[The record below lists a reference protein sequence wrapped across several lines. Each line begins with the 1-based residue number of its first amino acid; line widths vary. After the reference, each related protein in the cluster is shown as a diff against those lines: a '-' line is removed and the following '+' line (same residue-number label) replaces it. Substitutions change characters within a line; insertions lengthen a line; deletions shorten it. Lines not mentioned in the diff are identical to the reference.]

1 MQQNHIP
8 FRKSFPDG
16 LAGIF
21 LFLVLPIS
29 AAAQDFPA
37 NYDRAF
43 SLRQRM
49 ADLVYRAEIKPRWL
63 ADNHRFWYRV
73 QTGPQTHEFI
83 LVDAETGARQ
93 PAFDH
98 AKLARLL
105 ASTTGQRMRADNLP
119 LSGLDF
125 SETNF
130 LIFAANGKNWR
141 CDLENY
147 SLATDTNSPAGEDT
161 SVRRLPA
168 PRPSLRTGDETSLH
182 FINRTTND
190 VKLFWMDPAGNR
202 QSYGGIV
209 AGGEREMHTY
219 AGHVWLVTT
228 GAGGQLAVFEAPE
241 NGGDAIIGGEQ
252 TPAQDDF
259 RRRPGRNRQRP
270 TANSPDGNWTA
281 FIRDSNVFIRDRQG
295 GSESALSTNGTAG
308 DFYDENFHWSP
319 DSKKLAVTQTI
330 KGEARTVY
338 LVESSP
344 KDQLQPKLLSYDYNK
359 PGDKIPV
366 PRPRLF
372 DVATRQQVSVPDDL
386 FTNAWSID
394 ELRWWPDSS
403 RFTFLFNQRGHQVLR
418 IISVDAQTGEPHAI
432 VDERSKTFIDYSGKE
447 FSDYDDATHEIIW
460 MSERDGWNHLYL
472 CDAATGA
479 VKNQITKGE
488 WVVRGVDFVDV
499 TNRQIWFRA
508 GGIRPGQ
515 DPYYIHFCRVNF
527 DGTGLTILTEGDG
540 THQVDFSPDRKFFV
554 DTWSRVDAPP
564 VTDLRRS
571 SDGKLI
577 CDLEHADDRRL
588 VKAGWQAP
596 ERFVAKGRDGVTD
609 IYGVIFR
616 PTNFNPKKK
625 YPVVENI
632 YAGPQDSFVP
642 KAFAPFFS
650 SQEIAELGFIVVQID
665 GMGTS
670 NRSKKFHDVCW
681 KNIGDAGFPDRIL
694 WIKATAAKHKEMD
707 LSRVGIYGGS
717 AGGQNAMRALLDHG
731 DFYKVCVAD
740 CGCHDNRMDKIWWN
754 EQWMGWPVVDSYV
767 RSSNVADAAKLQGK
781 LLLMVGELDHNVDP
795 SSTMQVVNALEKAN
809 KDFEMLIITGSDH
822 GSAETPY
829 GKHRRA
835 DFLVRNLLGAKPQ
848 MQSKTAF

>member
-1 MQQNHIP
+1 MPGQ
-8 FRKSFPDG
+8 
-16 LAGIF
+16 A
-21 LFLVLPIS
+21 
-29 AAAQDFPA
+29 
-37 NYDRAF
+37 RA
-43 SLRQRM
+43 
-49 ADLVYRAEIKPRWL
+49 
-63 ADNHRFWYRV
+63 
-73 QTGPQTHEFI
+73 
-83 LVDAETGARQ
+83 
-93 PAFDH
+93 
-98 AKLARLL
+98 L
-105 ASTTGQRMRADNLP
+105 ASTTGQQMRADNLP

-125 SETNF
+125 SGTNF
-130 LIFAANGKNWR
+130 LTFAANGKTWR

-147 SLATDTNSPAGEDT
+147 SLATETNAVTVES

-168 PRPSLRTGDETSLH
+168 PRPSLRTGDETSLN

-202 QSYGGIV
+202 QSYGVVV

-228 GAGGQLAVFEAPE
+228 GAGEMLAVFEAQE
-241 NGGDAIIGGEQ
+241 DGGDAIIGGEQ
-252 TPAQDDF
+252 TSAQDNF
-259 RRRPGRNRQRP
+259 PRRPGRNRQRP

-281 FIRDSNVFIRDRQG
+281 FIRDNNVFIRDTHG
-295 GSESALSTNGTAG
+295 GGEFALSTNGTSG

-372 DVATRQQVSVPDDL
+372 DVATRQQVSIPDDL

-418 IISVDAQTGEPHAI
+418 IVSVDAQTGEARAI
-432 VDERSKTFIDYSGKE
+432 VDERSQTFIDYSGKE

-472 CDAATGA
+472 YDAATGA

-488 WVVRGVDFVDV
+488 WVVRGVDFVDE

-508 GGIRPGQ
+508 GGIRPGH
-515 DPYYIHFCRVNF
+515 DPYYIHYCRVNF

-540 THQVDFSPDRKFFV
+540 THQTDFSPNRKYFV

-564 VTDLRRS
+564 VTELRRS

-577 CDLEHADDRRL
+577 CPLESADDRRL
-588 VKAGWQAP
+588 VKSGWQTP
-596 ERFVAKGRDGVTD
+596 ERFVAKGRDGATD

-616 PTNFNPKKK
+616 PTNFDPKKK
-625 YPVVENI
+625 YPIVENI

-670 NRSKKFHDVCW
+670 NRSKNFHDVCW
-681 KNIGDAGFPDRIL
+681 KNIADAGFPDRIL
-694 WIKATAAKHKEMD
+694 WIKAAAAKHREMD

-754 EQWMGWPVVDSYV
+754 EQWMGWPVDDSYV

-829 GKHRRA
+829 GRHRRA
-835 DFLVRNLLGAKPQ
+835 EFLVSNLLGAPVQ
-848 MQSKTAF
+848 Q

>member
-1 MQQNHIP
+1 MKHNHIP
-8 FRKSFPDG
+8 FPKSFTAG
-16 LAGIF
+16 LAGF
-21 LFLVLPIS
+21 LLFWVLPVS
-29 AAAQDFPA
+29 AAAQSFPA
-37 NYDRAF
+37 DYDHAF
-43 SLRQRM
+43 SLRQRT
-49 ADLVYRAEIKPRWL
+49 ANLVYRAEVKPHWL

-98 AKLARLL
+98 EKLARSL
-105 ASTTGQRMRADNLP
+105 ANTTGQRMRADNLP

-125 SETNF
+125 SGTNF
-130 LIFAANGKNWR
+130 LIFASDDKNWR

-147 SLATDTNSPAGEDT
+147 SLAPETNSPAGED
-161 SVRRLPA
+161 SVRHLPA

-182 FINRTTND
+182 FVNRTTND

-202 QSYGGIV
+202 QSYGVIP
-209 AGGEREMHTY
+209 AGGEREQNTY

-228 GAGGQLAVFEAPE
+228 GAGDQVAVFEALE
-241 NGGDAIIGGEQ
+241 NGGDAVIGGSQSAGNEN
-252 TPAQDDF
+252 PF
-259 RRRPGRNRQRP
+259 RNRRDRGRQLNAA
-270 TANSPDGNWTA
+270 TSPDGKWA
-281 FIRDSNVFIRDRQG
+281 VFIRDNNVFVRATENSG
-295 GSESALSTNGTAG
+295 NVFALSTNGTAD

-319 DSKKLAVTQTI
+319 DSKKLVVMQTI
-330 KGEARTVY
+330 KGEERKVY

-344 KDQLQPKLLSYDYNK
+344 KDQLQPELLSYDYNK

-372 DVATRQQVSVPDDL
+372 DVATRQQISVPDDL

-394 ELRWWPDSS
+394 EIRWWPDSS
-403 RFTFLFNQRGHQVLR
+403 RFTFLLNQRGHQVLR
-418 IISVDAQTGEPHAI
+418 IISVDAQTGEPRAI

-472 CDAATGA
+472 YDAATGA

-488 WVVRGVDFVDV
+488 WVVRGVDFVDE

-540 THQVDFSPDRKFFV
+540 MHQADFSPDRKFFV

-564 VTDLRRS
+564 VTELRRG

-588 VKAGWQAP
+588 VKAGWQTP
-596 ERFVAKGRDGVTD
+596 ERFVAKGRDGATD

-616 PTNFNPKKK
+616 PTNFDPEKK

-681 KNIGDAGFPDRIL
+681 KNIADAGFPDRIL
-694 WIKATAAKHKEMD
+694 WIKAAAAKHPEMD
-707 LSRVGIYGGS
+707 LLRVGIYGGS

-754 EQWMGWPVVDSYV
+754 EQWMGWPVGDSYV
-767 RSSNVADAAKLQGK
+767 RSSNVAEAAKLRGK

-835 DFLVRNLLGAKPQ
+835 EFLVRNLLGAK
-848 MQSKTAF
+848 S